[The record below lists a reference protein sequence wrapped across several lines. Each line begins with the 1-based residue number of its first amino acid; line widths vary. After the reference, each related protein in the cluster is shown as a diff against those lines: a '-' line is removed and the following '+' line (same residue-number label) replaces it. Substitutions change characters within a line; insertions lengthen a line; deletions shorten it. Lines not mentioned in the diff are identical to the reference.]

1 MGNRITRPNCP
12 CRSCTERFVGC
23 HSICEDYADYKDKA
37 TRYNEVIKKRSLYY
51 YMDHKKGSE
60 Y

>member
-1 MGNRITRPNCP
+1 MGNRITRPDCP

-51 YMDHKKGSE
+51 FI
-60 Y
+60 